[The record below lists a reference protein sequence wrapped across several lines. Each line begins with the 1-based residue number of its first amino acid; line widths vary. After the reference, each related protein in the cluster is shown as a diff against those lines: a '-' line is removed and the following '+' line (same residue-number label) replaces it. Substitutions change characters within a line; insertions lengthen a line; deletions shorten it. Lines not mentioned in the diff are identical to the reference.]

1 MKRFLADNYKYQLYI
16 ISLDNKTHKRRTA
29 TGKRVGI
36 ITLGIDPSK
45 NNLVSY

>member
-16 ISLDNKTHKRRTA
+16 SLDNKTHKRHMA
-29 TGKRVGI
+29 TGKRLEI
-36 ITLGIDPSK
+36 IKLGIDPSK